1 MSNTG
6 DSEYRTLLKFLA
18 SVKGDSWVVDTAL
31 PAFLTPLELRLHDV
45 LVDGYGFH
53 PDQLIWKTPAKTFVS
68 DKARFGRFDRRTL
81 NSELV
86 LLGILDEKTEGV
98 VKHIVLKPG
107 ASSDMERLLR
117 HERLPY
123 SKLPDSLNADSAD
136 ADLRRALFGIVGR
149 HPRFLWNSRLPTP
162 EEVAARAVVSKELTG
177 QAFLDYFEDFTLM
190 LAQEIHDDETR
201 PHKSEDDGYSAEG
214 IAKAKDRIRE
224 QNPDYFSHRVFA
236 KPAIRA
242 FVKPKS
248 EALKPSP
255 VVSVEGNP
263 VLRALQED
271 VIDFLV
277 TSENTKPC
285 FVIQCVRPEEA
296 EESGQH
302 RSAVID
308 ALLHGAKLPS
318 IHIPVAD
325 PDRDSPAQTIA
336 FRLLSSLLFELQRR
350 KLLLEEKKARRLENR
365 IPDDRGEIQW
375 EDWMEVDLWADYF
388 VESKGLF
395 RFDEEMLERAHREWK
410 TVKAAYSDA
419 EFKVT
424 ESENDK
430 EIMLTAAL
438 KSNSG
443 EHRDFSCVRPLVT
456 PGGNWDQFSGITKGT
471 LNNLMIL
478 SMFIELKI
486 TMI

>member
-224 QNPDYFSHRVFA
+224 QNPVLSLSPNPRHSNHPLLSVSKATRCFALCKKMSSIFSSPR
-236 KPAIRA
+236 KTPSRA
-242 FVKPKS
+242 LSFSALGQKRPKS
-248 EALKPSP
+248 PANIDQRLLMPCSTAPNSP
-255 VVSVEGNP
+255 VFTYPLPTPIAIARLKLSPSACSPVCFLNFTVENCC
-263 VLRALQED
+263 LRKRKRGD
-271 VIDFLV
+271 WRI
-277 TSENTKPC
+277 
-285 FVIQCVRPEEA
+285 
-296 EESGQH
+296 ES
-302 RSAVID
+302 
-308 ALLHGAKLPS
+308 LMTGAKS
-318 IHIPVAD
+318 NGKIGW
-325 PDRDSPAQTIA
+325 
-336 FRLLSSLLFELQRR
+336 
-350 KLLLEEKKARRLENR
+350 KL
-365 IPDDRGEIQW
+365 IFGPII
-375 EDWMEVDLWADYF
+375 
-388 VESKGLF
+388 S
-395 RFDEEMLERAHREWK
+395 
-410 TVKAAYSDA
+410 
-419 EFKVT
+419 
-424 ESENDK
+424 
-430 EIMLTAAL
+430 
-438 KSNSG
+438 
-443 EHRDFSCVRPLVT
+443 
-456 PGGNWDQFSGITKGT
+456 
-471 LNNLMIL
+471 
-478 SMFIELKI
+478 
-486 TMI
+486 